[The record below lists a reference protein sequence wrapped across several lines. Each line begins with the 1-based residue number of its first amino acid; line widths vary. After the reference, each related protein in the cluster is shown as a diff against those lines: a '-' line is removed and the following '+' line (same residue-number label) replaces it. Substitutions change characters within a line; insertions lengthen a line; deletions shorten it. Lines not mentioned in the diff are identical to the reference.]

1 MAGRSAGPESAG
13 AQVSRAFS
21 LLVVLGFLLF
31 HVASTSGLYTWSLTQ
46 ARFPK

>member
-1 MAGRSAGPESAG
+1 MATHSSILDWRIPW
-13 AQVSRAFS
+13 S